1 MSEKLKHAIEKN
13 FKNHK
18 NLKMKCLLNDV
29 CFSFPSQPSAST
41 NVLDH
46 STDAC
51 GKQALQEIRE
61 LPDCTAIISISG
73 SSRVMTESSQKQLT
87 NTKSPSHRKSL
98 ERLQW
103 ALQTQSHACAHR
115 RTWELSPLL
124 WEDTNSPPFRQ
135 VKMAQSWVTADR
147 KPSDPE
153 KTWSSWLE
161 QWLLPSC
168 PL

>member
-41 NVLDH
+41 NVLNH

-51 GKQALQEIRE
+51 GKWALQEIRE

-73 SSRVMTESSQKQLT
+73 SSRVMTESSRKQLT

-98 ERLQW
+98 ERPQR

-115 RTWELSPLL
+115 RTWELSPSLRRHQFFTL
-124 WEDTNSPPFRQ
+124 QASQDGPELSDCRQ
-135 VKMAQSWVTADR
+135 EAIQR
-147 KPSDPE
+147 RPE
-153 KTWSSWLE
+153 VRG
-161 QWLLPSC
+161 
-168 PL
+168 